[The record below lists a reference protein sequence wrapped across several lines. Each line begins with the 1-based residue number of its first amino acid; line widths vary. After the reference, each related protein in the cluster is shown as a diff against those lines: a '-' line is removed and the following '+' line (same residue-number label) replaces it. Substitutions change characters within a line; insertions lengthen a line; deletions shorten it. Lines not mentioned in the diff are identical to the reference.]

1 MARLP
6 MIRSE
11 DVDTT
16 SVTFTPDT
24 TKIALS
30 NSFCKKSGNT
40 VNVFLSFQ
48 PTSNFSQNAEVNIGS
63 LSCSIPS
70 GMLCSGEVLRSDTI
84 PSGGFIINR
93 YGDVYVRLDSVYT
106 TKYYIINATFI
117 V

>member
-1 MARLP
+1 MAKLP

-24 TKIALS
+24 TKISLS

-40 VNVFLSFQ
+40 VNVFLYFQ

-70 GMLCSGEVLRSDTI
+70 GTMGSGEVVRSDTL
-84 PSGGFIINR
+84 PVGGFIINR
-93 YGDVYVRLDSVYT
+93 YGIVYVKLDSVDT
-106 TKYYIINATFI
+106 TKYYTINATFI